1 MPDME
6 SVITHLQIIHT
17 WAEFARERDLQFF
30 TLKHLE
36 DIAQW
41 SSDAIVMIEEQKQ
54 MYFTL
59 EHDWR
64 MCTKLLKEQ
73 EAVKPIRKLAYTKQ
87 GWFCGNCD
95 NRLNRNGKYCSFCG
109 KPVLWEGR

>member
-1 MPDME
+1 MMPDRKK
-6 SVITHLQIIHT
+6 VIAWL
-17 WAEFARERDLQFF
+17 AD
-30 TLKHLE
+30 
-36 DIAQW
+36 
-41 SSDAIVMIEEQKQ
+41 EEQYYRDHGDTHNSL
-54 MYFTL
+54 MACYAL
-59 EHDWR
+59 E
-64 MCTKLLKEQ
+64 LLEEQ